1 VKSLVSGIQCS
12 KGSGETPEKRL
23 SLAIAA
29 GFMFMTFTACTAA
42 DPAVSG
48 EPPSYTHIAPAVR
61 QDILKTARALF
72 KTATG
77 CGRIERIDVSIKNI
91 RMMFSG
97 KILNGKTLQPLP
109 SGGFML
115 DEQEIPPND
124 YVQEN
129 DEIWQISGCET
140 RRDFSVK
147 IFGDDKGGT
156 YFGVF
161 DREKHPPPD
170 E

>member
-1 VKSLVSGIQCS
+1 VKNFCFALLFVA
-12 KGSGETPEKRL
+12 L
-23 SLAIAA
+23 IAECA
-29 GFMFMTFTACTAA
+29 AA
-42 DPAVSG
+42 DPVFSG
-48 EPPSYTHIAPAVR
+48 EADSFTHITPAMR
-61 QDILKTARALF
+61 QDIVKTAGALF

-77 CGRIERIDVSIKNI
+77 CGQIERIDISIKNI

-97 KILNGKTLQPLP
+97 KILNGKTLSPLP

-115 DEQEIPPND
+115 DEQEIPPKG

-129 DEIWQISGCET
+129 DEIWQVSGCKT
-140 RRDFSVK
+140 HRDFSVK
-147 IFGDDKGGT
+147 IFGDDRGGT

-161 DREKHPPPD
+161 DPEKHPPPD

>member
-1 VKSLVSGIQCS
+1 VKNLCF
-12 KGSGETPEKRL
+12 TFL
-23 SLAIAA
+23 FAAFIADCA
-29 GFMFMTFTACTAA
+29 AA
-42 DPAVSG
+42 DPVFTG
-48 EPPSYTHIAPAVR
+48 ESDSFTHIAPAIR
-61 QDILKTARALF
+61 QDILKTASALF
-72 KTATG
+72 KTATA
-77 CGRIERIDVSIKNI
+77 CGQIEQINISIKNI

-97 KILNGKTLQPLP
+97 KILNGKTLSPLP

-115 DEQEIPPND
+115 DEQEIPPAG

-129 DEIWQISGCET
+129 DEIWQISGCKT

-147 IFGDDKGGT
+147 IFGDDRGGT

-161 DREKHPPPD
+161 DPEKHPPPD

>member
-1 VKSLVSGIQCS
+1 MSG
-12 KGSGETPEKRL
+12 KRHC
-23 SLAIAA
+23 LAIATA
-29 GFMFMTFTACTAA
+29 FCLMSMTFTDCMAA
-42 DPAVSG
+42 DPVAG
-48 EPPSYTHIAPAVR
+48 AEPDSYPHIAPAIR
-61 QDILKTARALF
+61 QNILKTAGSLF

-77 CGRIERIDVSIKNI
+77 CGRIERIDISIKNI

-97 KILNGKTLQPLP
+97 KILNGETLHPLP
-109 SGGFML
+109 SGGFLL
-115 DEQEIPPND
+115 DEQEIPPTG

-129 DEIWQISGCET
+129 DELWQISGCKT
-140 RRDFSVK
+140 QRDFTVK
-147 IFGDDKGGT
+147 IFGDDRGST